1 MLANSD
7 YQILD
12 SGFGRKLESFGPYT
26 IIRPATQAIWSTM
39 NEDLWHKADAEFI
52 RNEKGNGEWRFNKK
66 IPEQWVIK
74 ILGVSFIIKPTA
86 FGHMGVFP
94 EAYENWVWLQNYI
107 TKLGRSIQVMS
118 LFSYT
123 GGYTLVPAKYGAQ
136 VCHVDASKAVVKW
149 ARDNAEAS
157 GLNEKPIR
165 WIVDDV
171 KKFIARE
178 IRRGGLYDGIVMD
191 PPTYGRGSNGE
202 LWQIEKDLRD
212 LIVDCKK
219 VLKPNA
225 VFFMVNTYAGDITAN
240 VLKNI
245 LAEVLPLKDH
255 QIQCGEML
263 IPEAN
268 GKRSFPNGMTAVWY
282 QP

>member
-1 MLANSD
+1 MLAQSE

-12 SGFGRKLESFGPYT
+12 SGFGRKLELFGGYT
-26 IIRPATQAIWSTM
+26 IIRPAAQAIWAPIDQKIWQ
-39 NEDLWHKADAEFI
+39 NADAEFI
-52 RNEKGNGEWRFNKK
+52 RNDKGNGEWKYFKK
-66 IPEQWVIK
+66 IPEQWVVK
-74 ILGVSFIIKPTA
+74 ILDISFIIKLTS

-94 EAYENWVWLQNYI
+94 EAYSNWVWLQQFLSTI
-107 TKLGRSIQVMS
+107 KSEIQIMS

-123 GGYTLVPAKYGAQ
+123 GGYSLIPAKNGAS

-157 GLNEKPIR
+157 GLSNKPIR

-178 IRRGGLYDGIVMD
+178 IRRAGLYDGIIMD

-212 LIVDCKK
+212 LIVECKK
-219 VLKPNA
+219 LLKPDA
-225 VFFMVNTYAGDITAN
+225 AFFMVNTYAGDITSC

-245 LAEVLPLKDH
+245 LSEILPSKNY

-263 IPEAN
+263 IPEAS

-282 QP
+282 KS

>member
-1 MLANSD
+1 MLVDSE

-26 IIRPATQAIWSTM
+26 TIRPAAQAIWAPID
-39 NEDLWHKADAEFI
+39 EKLWQKADAEFI
-52 RNEKGNGEWRFNKK
+52 RNEKGSGEWRFIKK
-66 IPEQWVIK
+66 IPDQWVIK
-74 ILGVSFIIKPTA
+74 ILGISFIIKPTS

-94 EAYENWVWLQNYI
+94 EAYSNWVWLQENMPRFG
-107 TKLGRSIQVMS
+107 KEIQVMS

-123 GGYTLVPAKYGAQ
+123 GGYTLIPAKNGAQ
-136 VCHVDASKAVVKW
+136 VCHVDASKSVVKW
-149 ARDNAEAS
+149 ARDNADAS
-157 GLNEKPIR
+157 GLGSKPIR

-178 IRRGGLYDGIVMD
+178 IRRGGQYDGIIMD

-212 LIVDCKK
+212 LIVDCQKL
-219 VLKPNA
+219 LKPSA
-225 VFFMVNTYAGDITAN
+225 SFFMVNTYAGDITSC

-245 LAEVLPLKDH
+245 LAEILPMNDRRIL
-255 QIQCGEML
+255 CGEML

-268 GKRSFPNGMTAVWY
+268 GRRSFPNGMTAVWC
-282 QP
+282 QI